1 MDGLMVVCT
10 SGQACIFGKN
20 FYQFKEAINGSN
32 DVQRLV
38 KVLGVLISL
47 FTALGIGVSGVWIIR
62 VPKDKPKEVFE
73 MRQPAN
79 PAGPQT
85 QALVI
90 EPVSEMKYRNIMRQ
104 VYDFSC
110 GSAALVTLLNYD
122 LGIKVTEQDAM
133 EGMMEHGEKDKIIE
147 RRGFSLLDMK
157 RYVGTLG
164 KKSDGFRGEIADLME
179 LKTPAI
185 VPIGS
190 GGSKHF
196 VVLRGIRD
204 GRVYIADPSAGNIV
218 FSVKEF
224 VDWWDKNTLFIIYRD
239 DDDSYPKKLALTDK
253 ELGVVDMDLIKNKAI
268 LAPLDD
274 TLRLNRLVNGYD
286 GISIR
291 KR

>member
-1 MDGLMVVCT
+1 MY
-10 SGQACIFGKN
+10 IREN
-20 FYQFKEAINGSN
+20 FYQLKEAINGSN

-38 KVLGVLISL
+38 KVLGVLISI
-47 FTALGIGVSGVWIIR
+47 FTALSIGVSGVWIIR
-62 VPKDKPKEVFE
+62 GPKDKPKEVFE

-90 EPVSEMKYRNIMRQ
+90 EPVSEIKYRNIMRQ

-133 EGMMEHGEKDKIIE
+133 EGMMEYGEKDKIIE

-185 VPIGS
+185 VPIDY

-204 GRVYIADPSAGNIV
+204 ERVYIADPSAGNIV

-253 ELGVVDMDLIKNKAI
+253 ELGVVDMDLVKNQAI
-268 LAPLDD
+268 LAPLNDS
-274 TLRLNRLVNGYD
+274 LRMNRLVNGYD

-291 KR
+291 RR